1 LQLPSDADRLAGV
14 FRNIDTWKEEG
25 PHFDVLTAMQNN
37 HSIDRT
43 FMGHEVS
50 KEFNLI
56 LFDDD
61 DDKLHLQREAVIAL
75 YAHRFKVS
83 DLYHQFKF
91 MVSYLEAGRG
101 TEPIQSFIQAIKQD
115 ANVSAHWQ
123 MSPREEVNSLNA
135 LFPA

>member
-1 LQLPSDADRLAGV
+1 
-14 FRNIDTWKEEG
+14 
-25 PHFDVLTAMQNN
+25 M
-37 HSIDRT
+37 HSIDHT

-75 YAHRFKVS
+75 YARCFKVS

-91 MVSYLEAGRG
+91 MVSYLEADKG
-101 TEPIQSFIQAIKQD
+101 TEPIKDFIRAIKQD
-115 ANVSAHWQ
+115 AHWGVSSQ
-123 MSPREEVNSLNA
+123 EEVYSLNA
-135 LFPA
+135 LFPSWLSHCLY